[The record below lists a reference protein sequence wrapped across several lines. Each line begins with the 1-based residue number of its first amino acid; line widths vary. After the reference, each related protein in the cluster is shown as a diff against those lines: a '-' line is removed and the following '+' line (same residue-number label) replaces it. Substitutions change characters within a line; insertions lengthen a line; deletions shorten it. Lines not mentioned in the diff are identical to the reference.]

1 MWYVLVIW
9 RLGKKRQT
17 NSWGSLNNQ
26 ANLTRQVL
34 SHVVPPPPQVK
45 IDSFRRMVP
54 NVDLWSP
61 YTDTHTHLQT
71 CAHSHPM
78 PHEDQH
84 LQVLGRLR
92 QEDIN
97 FKSYLV
103 CRVRAMPAWVTW
115 RTLSQ
120 NKRLTQG
127 WGYSAVVEC
136 LPSMHKALGSSLS
149 TAKEINIWLSLPVL
163 QFSDHVTILKCDW
176 SRLTCWKFN

>member
-1 MWYVLVIW
+1 MLPLQI
-9 RLGKKRQT
+9 
-17 NSWGSLNNQ
+17 
-26 ANLTRQVL
+26 
-34 SHVVPPPPQVK
+34 K

-61 YTDTHTHLQT
+61 YTDTHKHLQT
-71 CAHSHPM
+71 SAHSHPM
-78 PHEDQH
+78 PHKDQH

-92 QEDIN
+92 QEDTN

-115 RTLSQ
+115 RTLSL
-120 NKRLTQG
+120 NKRLTRG

-176 SRLTCWKFN
+176 SRLTCAESSINKYIKK